1 MVFIL
6 FLRGLVTHLLIS
18 GAFEPQ
24 EHSTLPFRL
33 DFIQCGIL
41 DVSSVRSNTS
51 AHSHLPAF
59 FISGL
64 DDKIAS

>member
-6 FLRGLVTHLLIS
+6 FLKGFITHLLIS

-24 EHSTLPFRL
+24 KHSTPPFRL
-33 DFIQCGIL
+33 NFIQCGIL
-41 DVSSVRSNTS
+41 DVSSVSSNTS
-51 AHSHLPAF
+51 GHSHLWAF